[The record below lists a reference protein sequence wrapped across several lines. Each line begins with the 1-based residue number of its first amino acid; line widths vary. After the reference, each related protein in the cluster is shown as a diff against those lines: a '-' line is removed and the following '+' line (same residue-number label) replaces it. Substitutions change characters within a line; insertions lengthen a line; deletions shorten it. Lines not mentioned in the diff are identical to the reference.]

1 MIKLYANNEINKR
14 KWDSC
19 VADSQNGLIYAYAW
33 YLDIVSPNWSALIKE
48 DYKAIFPLPI
58 KKKLGIS
65 YISQPLFTQK
75 LGLFSVNDLE
85 DVKSFLKAI
94 QLALYDISN
103 EHIKIYPKDSKA
115 NALNA
120 YQSAKEFEKQ
130 GIKVVIGPIF
140 YDSLERLGE
149 INHITFISLTN
160 KTQKIPNNTI
170 AFGININSQID
181 VLNKYF
187 NEIKVSRILL
197 LSPKNQFINQI
208 EIIEDSELKLYEVF
222 FYDVSPKKITNEIEK
237 LTKYQDR
244 KKDLERRIKIL
255 EKSEL
260 DKDKHELKKLE
271 QKHTLGK
278 VNFDSVFVVDF
289 GERLKSVLASFMFSD
304 VSSEK
309 INFFTLNQWFD
320 NTLFGENSLR
330 NLHFPSID
338 YDNLKKFEK
347 RYFKTYNEKP
357 NEISILAY
365 DALGLIYYCWSNNN
379 FNFKIDQL
387 FNKNGFKGLQGEFII
402 KDNLSLQQLK
412 IYKVGE
418 KEFIK
423 VY

>member
-1 MIKLYANNEINKR
+1 M
-14 KWDSC
+14 
-19 VADSQNGLIYAYAW
+19 
-33 YLDIVSPNWSALIKE
+33 
-48 DYKAIFPLPI
+48 
-58 KKKLGIS
+58 KKLLIFSIITYLLVTINSTADNQNSNENIS
-65 YISQPLFTQK
+65 EDEKILKVGVLLPLSGKFENIGQSLLK
-75 LGLFSVNDLE
+75 SIQLGLF
-85 DVKSFLKAI
+85 
-94 QLALYDISN
+94 DIDN
-103 EHIKIYPKDSKA
+103 KNIKIYPKDSKG
-115 NALNA
+115 NALDA
-120 YQSAKEFEKQ
+120 YLSAKKFQEM
-130 GIKVVIGPIF
+130 GIEIVIGPIF
-140 YDSLERLGE
+140 HESLERLNE
-149 INHITFISLTN
+149 INNITFISATN
-160 KTQKIPNNTI
+160 KTQEIPKNTI
-170 AFGININSQID
+170 AFGINLDSQMNT
-181 VLNKYF
+181 LKKYF
-187 NEIKVSRILL
+187 DEIKVSKTLL
-197 LSPKNQFINQI
+197 LSPRSDFNYQTESIAKKDILKFYRTYSY
-208 EIIEDSELKLYEVF
+208 DS
-222 FYDVSPKKITNEIEK
+222 DPKKITGEIEK
-237 LTKYQDR
+237 ITKYRER

-289 GERLKSVLASFMFSD
+289 GERLKSVLASFMFAD

-309 INFFTLNQWFD
+309 VNFFTLNQWFD
-320 NTLFGENSLR
+320 ETLFGENSLR

-402 KDNLSLQQLK
+402 KDNLSLQKLK
-412 IYKVGE
+412 IYKVAE

-423 VY
+423 VYQ